1 MRILGLDIGDKRIGV
16 ALSDPLGIL
25 ASPLTIIE
33 RTSESADVEKIV
45 GLINQHQV
53 KEVIIGL
60 PLSLSG
66 LPGEQAEKV
75 HIFTNHLT
83 QHTGI
88 PLKMRDERLSTV
100 SAKRLMRESRTKKT
114 REKIPDDA
122 FAAAVI
128 LQNYLEETGQS

>member
-1 MRILGLDIGDKRIGV
+1 MGLDVGDRRIGV

-25 ASPLTIIE
+25 ASPLTVME
-33 RTSESADVEKIV
+33 RTNETADVEKIV
-45 GLINQHQV
+45 GFINQHQV

-66 LPGEQAEKV
+66 VVGEQAEKV
-75 HIFTNHLT
+75 HIFVNHLT

-114 REKIPDDA
+114 KEKVPDDA

-128 LQNYLEETGQS
+128 LQSYLDEIGQA

>member
-1 MRILGLDIGDKRIGV
+1 LCLDVGDKRIGV

-33 RTSESADVEKIV
+33 RTNETADVEKIV
-45 GLINQHQV
+45 SLINQHQA

-66 LPGEQAEKV
+66 RAGEQADKV
-75 HIFTNHLT
+75 QVFITHLT

-88 PLKMRDERLSTV
+88 PLILRDERLSTV
-100 SAKRLMRESRTKKT
+100 SAQRLMRESRPKKT
-114 REKIPDDA
+114 KEKIRDDA

-128 LQNYLEETGQS
+128 LQSYLDESH